1 MAKTASTSTDVS
13 TLKKIFP
20 NWEVKERTY
29 ILMGNSTPITFQL
42 RSRHTEHRDL
52 QWFDKEYGYPRSM
65 RYVTNQST
73 IFTDEQNEDNL
84 RLGSI
89 VFDDGKLTVPATNTV
104 LQQFLELHPDNKSNG
119 GARFYEFDADKQA
132 RTDLEKEMKGFE
144 AVAVAL
150 DMPIEDLEAVARVI
164 FNERVDTMTSG
175 EIKRDVVFFAKNKPD
190 EFTSIANNSNI
201 RMMNLAKKAI
211 SLNLIKIAD
220 DNVTVKWAVN
230 GKEIV
235 QLPFSKEPVETLAV
249 WMKTNEGL
257 QLVEALAAKM
267 N

>member
-1 MAKTASTSTDVS
+1 MAKAASTSSDVS
-13 TLKKIFP
+13 TLRKIFP
-20 NWEVKERTY
+20 NWEIKERTY
-29 ILMGNSTPITFQL
+29 LLDGKATPITFQL

-104 LQQFLELHPDNKSNG
+104 LQQFLELHPDNKANG
-119 GARFYEFDADKQA
+119 GATFHEFDADKQA
-132 RTDLEKEMKGFE
+132 RSELENEMKGFE